1 MDFWYESWS
10 FGIYFSIG
18 APGTFGMEY
27 WALVTYF
34 RVGARLLVRKC
45 GLNERQ
51 GLSMEYWAL
60 GTNFGFW
67 NTASFWYGVVDPEEF
82 KNFWQGV
89 QEDKIEC
96 VREIWEPLTR
106 ARFKGG

>member
-1 MDFWYESWS
+1 MSARDLAWSTGLLEPTLDF
-10 FGIYFSIG
+10 
-18 APGTFGMEY
+18 GTPPAFGME
-27 WALVTYF
+27 WWILKE
-34 RVGARLLVRKC
+34 L
-45 GLNERQ
+45 
-51 GLSMEYWAL
+51 
-60 GTNFGFW
+60 
-67 NTASFWYGVVDPEEF
+67 